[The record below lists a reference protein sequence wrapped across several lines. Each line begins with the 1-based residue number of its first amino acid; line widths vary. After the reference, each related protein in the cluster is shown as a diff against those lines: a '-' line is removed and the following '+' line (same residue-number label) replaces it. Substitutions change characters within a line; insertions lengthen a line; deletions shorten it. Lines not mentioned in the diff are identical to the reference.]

1 MKFCDK
7 LNKLLAEKEMRPI
20 DLVNATDIGK
30 SNVHYLVT
38 GRSKNPTLHT
48 LFEISDALDITMD
61 ELLKD
66 VDVPENTRKKTQPV
80 KE

>member
-20 DLVNATDIGK
+20 DLVNTTNMGK
-30 SNVHYLVT
+30 SRVHYLLS
-38 GRSKNPTLHT
+38 GQSKNPTLGT
-48 LFEISDALDITMD
+48 LFEISDALNVTMD

-66 VDVPENTRKKTQPV
+66 VDAPPLSKNKHPKQGE
-80 KE
+80 